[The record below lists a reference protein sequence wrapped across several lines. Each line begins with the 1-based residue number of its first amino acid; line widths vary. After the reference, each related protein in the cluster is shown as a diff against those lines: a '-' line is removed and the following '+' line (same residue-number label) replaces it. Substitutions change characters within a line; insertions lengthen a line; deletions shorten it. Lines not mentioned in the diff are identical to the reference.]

1 LSGSKSRPNA
11 DGLLTTS
18 SITPTKVRGMTFR
31 QHGCEH
37 PLGDAP
43 GRYVLE
49 K

>member
-1 LSGSKSRPNA
+1 LRPNV

-18 SITPTKVRGMTFR
+18 SVAPTKVRGMTFR
-31 QHGCEH
+31 QLGREH
-37 PLGDAP
+37 SLGDAP